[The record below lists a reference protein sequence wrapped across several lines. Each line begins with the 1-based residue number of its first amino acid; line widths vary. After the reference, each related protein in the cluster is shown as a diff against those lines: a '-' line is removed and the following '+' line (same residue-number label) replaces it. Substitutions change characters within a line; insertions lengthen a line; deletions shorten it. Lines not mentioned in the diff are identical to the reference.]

1 MKVKDRLG
9 KPIAIMVCIIL
20 AFTFPGAGSIAHAQD
35 GGEAG
40 GAAWLDSDLQFSM
53 ILNKDTYADYLAQHG
68 EAARPEREIALGAAD
83 VAELEGEGFEILQ
96 DGLDGFDGPVVLTG
110 ERGAVTFRV
119 RVPETGLY
127 NMKVLYYPTEG
138 KSSSIERSIWIDG
151 ELPFKEAAFVQFHRV
166 WDNRLEEIRR
176 DNQGN
181 DLRPPQAERPE
192 WREKAVSD
200 TEGYYE
206 DPFLFYLTA
215 GEHTITLISQREPMA
230 IGRLTLYR
238 EPDPLP
244 HAEALEKYRAVGA
257 RETEG
262 IVIEIQGEDATA
274 KSSPTLY
281 PTADKSTPAVH
292 PYSPRYI
299 RINTIGGY
307 NWRVPGDWI
316 EWEFEVPESGLYE
329 ITFKAKQNWAR
340 GIYST
345 RKLTIDGKLPFAE
358 AKHIPFK
365 FANTYRYVK
374 VGGDEEPHLVYL
386 EKGRHTLRLEAT
398 LGVFADLVREV
409 EESLLT
415 LNEMYRK
422 IVMITGT
429 APDAARDYRVEQQV
443 PNLLETFEF
452 ERQRLLRIADEV
464 VALSGTS
471 GEQEAMLRTMA
482 IQLEEMIER
491 PETIPRRLV
500 NYKINTGGMG
510 TWLLR
515 AREIPLQIDAIYITS
530 PGVELPK
537 KNMNFFAELWHQL
550 VSFFYSFVI
559 DYNQIGDM
567 STGKETRHVEVWIGS
582 GRDQANTIKAMIDET
597 FTPETGI
604 RVTLK
609 LVQMHNLLPATLA
622 GQGPDVAMQVG
633 NDIPVNY
640 GMRNAAYDL
649 TQFPDFWDVAKRFRE
664 SALVPYR
671 FEGGVYALPETQTFP
686 MLFYRKDILLEIGV
700 DVPQTWDDVKRLL
713 AVLNKHRMAFALPLV
728 APPPA
733 YPGETVPINATY
745 AMILLQNGGQFYRN
759 DNKESDLDSRI
770 GIESFKT
777 WTEYYTDYK
786 LEREFD
792 FANRFRTGEMPIGIM
807 DYTVYNQLT
816 VFAPEI
822 RGMWGFVPVPGTVQE
837 DGTIRRDA
845 PSSGTAVIMLQK
857 AKDKEAAWE
866 FMKWWTREDTQV
878 TFGREMEALMGAAAR
893 YPTANIA
900 ALDKLPWPVEDYE
913 NLKRQF
919 EEVRGIPE
927 VPGGYFTGRHLQNA
941 FYKVVVSQKAEPR
954 EAIMDYVQYIHDE
967 IRAKRKE
974 FGLPL

>member
-1 MKVKDRLG
+1 MKARNRLR
-9 KPIAIMVCIIL
+9 KTFLSFLSLIL
-20 AFTFPGAGSIAHAQD
+20 ACGVLGAGPVVHAQD
-35 GGEAG
+35 GSGPADEPASLAG
-40 GAAWLDSDLQFSM
+40 DDLFSM
-53 ILNKDTYADYLAQHG
+53 ILDRDTYAQYLEQHRD
-68 EAARPEREIALGAAD
+68 AARPEREIIIGADD
-83 VAELEGEGFEILQ
+83 VTELDGEGFGVQ
-96 DGLDGFDGPVVLTG
+96 DGFDGVNGPVVMTG
-110 ERGAVTFRV
+110 EKGSVTFTFT
-119 RVPETGLY
+119 VPETGLY
-127 NMKVLYYPTEG
+127 NLGVLYYPLEG
-138 KSSSIERSIWIDG
+138 KSSSMERSILIDG
-151 ELPFKEAAFVQFHRV
+151 ELPFEEAAFIQFHRI
-166 WDNRLEEIRR
+166 WDNRLDEIRR

-192 WREKAVSD
+192 WREVAASD
-200 TEGYYE
+200 VEGYYE
-206 DPFLFYLTA
+206 DPFLFYFTA
-215 GEHTITLISQREPMA
+215 GEHTIRLISQREPMA
-230 IGRLTLYR
+230 IGHLKLYQEKEPLSYEETLAR
-238 EPDPLP
+238 
-244 HAEALEKYRAVGA
+244 YRAEGYK
-257 RETEG
+257 ETSG
-262 IVIEIQGEDATA
+262 IMIEIQGEDATA

-281 PTADKSTPAVH
+281 PTTDRGSPAVY

-299 RINTIGGY
+299 RVNTIGGY

-329 ITFKAKQNWAR
+329 ITFKSKQNWAR

-345 RKLTIDGKLPFAE
+345 RKLTIDGELPFAE
-358 AKHIPFK
+358 AKQLPFK
-365 FANTYRYVK
+365 FGNTYKHVK
-374 VGGDEEPHLVYL
+374 LGGNEEPYLFYL
-386 EKGRHTLRLEAT
+386 EEGKHTIRMEAT

-409 EESLLT
+409 EESLLV
-415 LNEMYRK
+415 LNDMYRK

-429 APDAARDYRVEQQV
+429 APDAARDYRVERQV
-443 PNLLETFEF
+443 PDLLETFEF
-452 ERQRLLRIADEV
+452 ESKRLRRIADEV

-471 GEQEAMLRTMA
+471 GEQEALLKTMA
-482 IQLEEMIER
+482 IQLEEMIEK
-491 PETIPRRLV
+491 PETIPRRLT

-515 AREIPLQIDAIYITS
+515 AREIPLEIDAIYIAS
-530 PGVELPK
+530 PDVELPK
-537 KNMNFFAELWHQL
+537 KGMNFFAELWHQI

-567 STGKETRHVEVWIGS
+567 SDGTETRHVEVWIGS

-609 LVQMHNLLPATLA
+609 LVQMQNLLPATLA
-622 GQGPDVAMQVG
+622 DQGPDVAMQIG
-633 NDIPVNY
+633 NDVPVNY
-640 GMRNAAYDL
+640 GMRNAAVDL
-649 TQFPDFWDVAKRFRE
+649 TQFPDFWEVAERFRE
-664 SALVPYR
+664 SALVPYE

-686 MLFYRKDILLEIGV
+686 MLFYRKDVLAEIGL
-700 DVPQTWDDVKRLL
+700 DVPQTWDDVKNLL

-728 APPPA
+728 HPAPN
-733 YPGETVPINATY
+733 YPGENVPINPMFGT
-745 AMILLQNGGQFYRN
+745 ILLQNGGQFYRN

-770 GIESFKT
+770 GIESFKV

-807 DYTVYNQLT
+807 DYTMYNQLT

-822 RGMWGFVPVPGTVQE
+822 RGMWGFAPVPGTVQE
-837 DGTIRRDA
+837 DGTIRRDV
-845 PSSGTAVIMLQK
+845 PSSGTGVIMLQK

-866 FMKWWTREDTQV
+866 FMKWWTKEETQV
-878 TFGREMEALMGAAAR
+878 TFGREMEGLMGAAAR

-941 FYKVVVSQKAEPR
+941 FYKVVVNEDTEPR

-967 IRAKRKE
+967 IRSKRKE